1 MDRNR
6 TAGERS
12 SGETEWRHSAS
23 SDGRVSAA
31 PPSVSI
37 SPSSEGSSLP
47 PAPSRDVAIAAREV
61 TWSFMKI
68 RRKCEAT
75 VHELISRT
83 DAIVLFGYP
92 EATILAISCSR
103 GLSKLMG
110 P

>member
-1 MDRNR
+1 M
-6 TAGERS
+6 
-12 SGETEWRHSAS
+12 
-23 SDGRVSAA
+23 
-31 PPSVSI
+31 
-37 SPSSEGSSLP
+37 
-47 PAPSRDVAIAAREV
+47 AARDE

-103 GLSKLMG
+103 GLSSVIGL
-110 P
+110 